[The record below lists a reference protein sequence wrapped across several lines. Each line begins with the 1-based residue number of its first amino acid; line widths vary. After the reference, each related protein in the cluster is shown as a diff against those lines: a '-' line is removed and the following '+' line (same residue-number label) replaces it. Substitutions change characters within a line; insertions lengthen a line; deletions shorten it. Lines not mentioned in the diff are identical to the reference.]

1 MHVQASAPILVL
13 RAYRGPEDHPAMA
26 ATAAAVRADNGDR
39 ELGTVA
45 DMDNHYAHLDQ
56 AALPRDCALVE
67 LDGRVVAYGR
77 ASWGELAD
85 GGAQVE
91 CILNIEPDARGRG
104 AEELLA
110 DHAIRRARELVADPA
125 RARRR
130 QVDLVVYVT
139 GRDELQQSVLAALG
153 FRLTG
158 HHAGLIRPDFEA
170 IPDLPLPDGFEVRL
184 IDPTD
189 RAMHR
194 RVFDAAARAFAD
206 SRGEEKPT
214 DAKFDEF
221 LADPLFAPEHWQVA
235 FDGDRIAGQI
245 LNYLG
250 PLEADGGRIGWTEN
264 ISVQPEYRRRGLAR
278 TLLARSLRVVRDA
291 GATCAGLTVDLRNP
305 NEAVELYR
313 SMGYQIT
320 SETFEYALGPIE
332 PGQPDGVGEP
342 GDGPDRATGVAS

>member
-1 MHVQASAPILVL
+1 MHVSTLAPHLVL

-45 DMDNHYAHLDQ
+45 DIDNHYAHLDQ

-67 LDGRVVAYGR
+67 LDGRTAAYGR

-91 CILNIEPDARGRG
+91 AILNIRPDARGIG
-104 AEELLA
+104 IEELLV
-110 DHAIRRARELVADPA
+110 DHAVRRARELVADPSVA
-125 RARRR
+125 RGRAAS
-130 QVDLVVYVT
+130 LVVFVT
-139 GRDELQQSVLAALG
+139 GRDTVQRAVLDERG

-158 HHAGLIRPDFEA
+158 HGATLIRPDLEG
-170 IPDLPLPDGFEVRL
+170 IPDLPLPEGLEVRPV
-184 IDPTD
+184 DPAD

-194 RVFDAAARAFAD
+194 RVWEAAARAFAD

-214 DAKFDEF
+214 EEKFDEF
-221 LADPLFAPEHWQVA
+221 VNFPSLAPQLWQVA

-250 PLEADGGRIGWTEN
+250 ELEPDGTRIGFTEN
-264 ISVQPEYRRRGLAR
+264 ISVQPEHRRRGLAR
-278 TLLARSLRVVRDA
+278 ALLARSLRVVRDA
-291 GATCAGLTVDLRNP
+291 GATCAGLGVDLRNP
-305 NEAVELYR
+305 NHAADLYT
-313 SMGYQIT
+313 SMGYRIV
-320 SETFEYALGPIE
+320 SEAFEYALGPFQPE
-332 PGQPDGVGEP
+332 TPG
-342 GDGPDRATGVAS
+342 GDAPDRSIGVAS

>member
-1 MHVQASAPILVL
+1 MHVQATAPNLVL

-91 CILNIEPDARGRG
+91 CILNIEPAARGRG
-104 AEELLA
+104 VEELLA
-110 DHAIRRARELVADPA
+110 DHAIRRARELAADPVCA
-125 RARRR
+125 RGRRAS
-130 QVDLVVYVT
+130 LVVFVS
-139 GRDELQQSVLAALG
+139 GRDDAQRSVLTGLG
-153 FRLTG
+153 FRVTG
-158 HHAGLIRPDFEA
+158 HHASLVRPGFDA
-170 IPDLPLPDGFEVRL
+170 IPELPLPDGFQVRP
-184 IDPTD
+184 IDPAD

-214 DAKFDEF
+214 EAKFDEF
-221 LADPLFAPEHWQVA
+221 LADPLFTPRLWQVA
-235 FDGDRIAGQI
+235 FEGDRIAGQI

-250 PLEADGGRIGWTEN
+250 PLEPDGTRIGWTEN

-278 TLLARSLRVVRDA
+278 ALLARSLRVVRDA

-305 NEAVELYR
+305 NQAVELYR
-313 SMGYQIT
+313 SMGYGIV
-320 SETFEYALGPIE
+320 SESFEYALGPLRHGGQNP
-332 PGQPDGVGEP
+332 PGGA
-342 GDGPDRATGVAS
+342 GPDRSSTGVAS